1 MADEKRITSAV
12 LKALGLT
19 GAMIPAV
26 SCGPC
31 LDYAVV
37 DTANSSDDTGDSGED
52 DTGGSSEDAS
62 AAVSEAVSPVGS
74 VLERGVL
81 PEDVAAIL
89 ARRRSTEP

>member
-1 MADEKRITSAV
+1 MSDEKRVTSAV

-31 LDYAVV
+31 LDYAVD
-37 DTANSSDDTGDSGED
+37 DTANSTDDTGDSGED

-62 AAVSEAVSPVGS
+62 AVTEKAGTPVGK

-81 PEDVAAIL
+81 PEDVASIL
-89 ARRRSTEP
+89 ARKGDDAP